1 MIWQTSMSID
11 IKCEDFLQDNSHL
24 YATKATRKK
33 IALIRIDATNRQ
45 SWDVQLL
52 LGATSLTAGGK
63 SYEAEQPAVVIRKLS
78 EFTWDF
84 LLFAITDMFNPITA
98 VAEGL
103 VFLGGPLY
111 NRRLRRKLKLLTDED
126 LLLPPG
132 KPKVV
137 LVGFRGVRSKLE
149 AVTIPYRFADGNEQ
163 QFQWSFETQSSN
175 QNL

>member
-1 MIWQTSMSID
+1 MSID
-11 IKCEDFLQDNSHL
+11 ITCENFLRDNSHL

-33 IALIRIDATNRQ
+33 IALIRIEATNRQ
-45 SWDVQLL
+45 SRDVQLR

-63 SYEAEQPAVVIRKLS
+63 RYAAEQPAVIIRKLS

-111 NRRLRRKLKLLTDED
+111 NRRLRRKLKLLADND
-126 LLLPPG
+126 LLLPAG
-132 KPKVV
+132 NSKVA
-137 LVGFRGVRSKLE
+137 LLAFRGVRSQLD
-149 AVTIPYRFADGNEQ
+149 AVTIPYRTADGNEQ
-163 QFQWSFETQSSN
+163 QLQWRFETQSS
-175 QNL
+175 